1 MNYRGSMKGFAL
13 ALMCAVFAVLVTAS
27 TGAFEECAPQ
37 QTASPADDEEE
48 IRRVVTDSQLN
59 EMLIIYVNP
68 KSFDQALLAKYW
80 VPEKRGGQAV
90 VKVQSS
96 VQRLLDK
103 KWRYA
108 NDSASELFEIRDV
121 RIFPPGDVAEV
132 RTRER
137 WYVPMVDE
145 HGRLV
150 KERDSVLEFP
160 VRYRL
165 LKIDG
170 RWLILTSSAAYR
182 DRD

>member
-1 MNYRGSMKGFAL
+1 MNDRGRMKGFAL
-13 ALMCAVFAVLVTAS
+13 ALVCAVFLALVTVSA
-27 TGAFEECAPQ
+27 GAVEECAPQ
-37 QTASPADDEEE
+37 QKASPTGDEEE
-48 IRRVVTDSQLN
+48 IRRVVTDSQFN
-59 EMLIIYVNP
+59 EMLVIYVNP
-68 KSFDQALLAKYW
+68 KTFDQALLAKYW
-80 VPEKRGGQAV
+80 VPENRGGQAV

-108 NDSASELFEIRDV
+108 NDSANELFEIRDV
-121 RIFPPGDVAEV
+121 RIFPPGDMAEV

-145 HGRLV
+145 QGRLV
-150 KERDSVLEFP
+150 QARDSVLEFP

-170 RWLILTSSAAYR
+170 RWLLLTSSAAYR

>member
-1 MNYRGSMKGFAL
+1 MNDEGRMKGFAL
-13 ALMCAVFAVLVTAS
+13 VFMCAVFAALAPA
-27 TGAFEECAPQ
+27 GAPQ
-37 QTASPADDEEE
+37 QKASPERAAAGDEEE
-48 IRRVVTDSQLN
+48 IRRAVTDSQFH

-68 KSFDQALLAKYW
+68 KTFDQALLAKYW
-80 VPEKRGGQAV
+80 VPENRGGQAI

-108 NDSASELFEIRDV
+108 NDSANELFEIRDI

-137 WYVPMVDE
+137 WYVPMIDE

-150 KERDSVLEFP
+150 RERDSVLEFP

-165 LKIDG
+165 LKKDG